1 MFSDN
6 MPATLVSCTADR
18 SAPTHLPCRL
28 SGCPVASSPLRV
40 EPGHSI
46 KSVGSLQQPMA
57 GNRLENSESII
68 LDLEARNCLAS
79 SP

>member
-1 MFSDN
+1 
-6 MPATLVSCTADR
+6 V
-18 SAPTHLPCRL
+18 
-28 SGCPVASSPLRV
+28 VSSPLRV
-40 EPGHSI
+40 GPGHSVE
-46 KSVGSLQQPMA
+46 SVGSLQQPMA